1 MSRGLPAS
9 KFISLAL
16 ACAAILFAFSTE
28 AQFTTHRSMR
38 VFYSWI
44 NDAGTGAD
52 GNLEVLGVP
61 NGPNNPYNINTVRG
75 YVTANAL
82 VNQKDLTINDATPF
96 AANDEV
102 LIIVMIGT
110 GIGRYEINKI
120 ASKAGNV
127 LTMTNDLANP
137 YRAYVADNEVVQVV
151 KIPNYNLVTIKSGG
165 FLTTA
170 RFNGQTGGIV
180 IFRAKDGIDIQYNAT
195 LSGEISVR
203 YKGRVGGA
211 TNTAASPPG
220 GGGIAQGGK
229 STTPGSPEGLNVGGA
244 GGGGTGATG
253 SGSDGAGV
261 LMFFTPTLTL
271 GGNITAGGEA
281 AVASSGAG
289 GGAGGT
295 VALFTGEVLAGAGG
309 NCGTISALGG
319 NGNGVGTR
327 GDDGRIFV
335 FYYVQVNCVTGN
347 PFDRT
352 NYIRIRPK

>member
-1 MSRGLPAS
+1 MLRGLPAS
-9 KFISLAL
+9 KILASAL
-16 ACAAILFAFSTE
+16 ICAGVFFAFASN

-44 NDAGTGAD
+44 GDAGSGAD
-52 GNLEVLGVP
+52 GNIEVLGKP
-61 NGPNNPYNINTVRG
+61 NGPLNPYLINTVHTH
-75 YVTANAL
+75 VTANAL
-82 VNQKDLTINDATPF
+82 SNQKNITVASTAGLAV
-96 AANDEV
+96 NDEV

-120 ASKAGNV
+120 AAINANV
-127 LTMTNDLANP
+127 LTMTNDLANF
-137 YRAYVADNEVVQVV
+137 YRGYVADNEVVQVV
-151 KIPNYNLVTIKSGG
+151 RIPNYNLVTIKSGG
-165 FLTTA
+165 FLTTD
-170 RFNGQTGGIV
+170 RFNGQSGGIM

-195 LSGEISVR
+195 LSGEISIR

-211 TNTAASPPG
+211 SNTPAGPPG
-220 GGGIAQGGK
+220 GGGVAQGGK
-229 STTPGSPEGLNVGGA
+229 STTPGSPEGLNIGGA

-253 SGSDGAGV
+253 SGSDGAGI

-271 GGNITAGGEA
+271 GGNISAGGEP

-295 VALFTGEVLAGAGG
+295 VALFTGEVLQGAGG

-319 NGNGVGTR
+319 AGNGVGTA
-327 GDDGRIFV
+327 GEDGRIFV
-335 FYYVQVNCVTGN
+335 FYYVQVNCVTGV
-347 PFDRT
+347 PFERT